1 MNWNVEPVALAQHR
15 PAADRV
21 FTSRERPSASVEPRL
36 LHGLFFR
43 MENGAPRRLMTGWGD
58 VAEIGNRFTMG
69 SAGETMMKVLRL
81 SVVMVGGAI
90 GLFFGTVMPGQAEP
104 QTMNGDAARGKV
116 LFERN
121 CAGCHGS
128 QGGGDGYRL
137 LGPNPADL
145 TAPSTRKKSDAELLK
160 TIHEGKPNMPA
171 WKVNLTERQIR
182 DVLAYV
188 RTLPK

>member
-1 MNWNVEPVALAQHR
+1 MN
-15 PAADRV
+15 
-21 FTSRERPSASVEPRL
+21 
-36 LHGLFFR
+36 
-43 MENGAPRRLMTGWGD
+43 
-58 VAEIGNRFTMG
+58 
-69 SAGETMMKVLRL
+69 VLRL
-81 SVVMVGGAI
+81 SLVMVGGAS
-90 GLFFGTVMPGQAEP
+90 GLLFGTVMQGQAEP
-104 QTMNGDAARGKV
+104 QAMNGDAVRGKV

-121 CAGCHGS
+121 CAGCHGP

-171 WKVNLTERQIR
+171 WKVNLSERQIR

-188 RTLPK
+188 RTLPE